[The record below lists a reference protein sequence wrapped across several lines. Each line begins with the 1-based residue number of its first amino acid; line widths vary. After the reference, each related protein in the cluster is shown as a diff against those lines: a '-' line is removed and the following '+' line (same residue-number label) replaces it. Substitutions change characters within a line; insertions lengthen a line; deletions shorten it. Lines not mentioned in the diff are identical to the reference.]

1 LPISP
6 PRDEDATVLKLRDVK
21 AYYETPR
28 AVVKAVDGVTLEVRE
43 NEILGIAGESG
54 CGKSTLLR
62 TLYDSLE
69 PPLKI
74 VGGKVEAEMKDHK
87 GQTVTLGPGEIRKHW
102 WTFISYIPQGSMS
115 VLNPVVRIENQF
127 FDAISRKHRLT
138 NKRQIR
144 ERIGS
149 YLKELQLPVEVL
161 RSYPHQ
167 LSGGMRQRVL
177 VALGTFLHPQI
188 VLADEPTTALDVVI
202 QKGILLMLAQVQ
214 ERMKNSLVIV
224 SHDMG
229 VHYQITH
236 RIAIMYNGKI
246 VEIGPTDPLFAK
258 PLHPYTGMLIQ
269 SLPHVGDHQRREGIV
284 GRPPSLINPPPGC
297 RFAARCPFVMDICRQ
312 EMPSLLEVEDDH
324 FVACHLHR
332 EPFRAGRGVG

>member
-1 LPISP
+1 M
-6 PRDEDATVLKLRDVK
+6 LKLRDVK

-28 AVVKAVDGVTLEVRE
+28 AVVKAVDGVTLDVRE

-62 TLYDSLE
+62 ALYDSLE

-74 VGGKVEAEMKDHK
+74 VGGKVEAEMKDDN

-115 VLNPVVRIENQF
+115 VLNPVVRIEKQF

-138 NKRQIR
+138 NKREIR

-161 RSYPHQ
+161 NSYPHQ

-224 SHDMG
+224 SHDIG

-246 VEIGPTDPLFAK
+246 VEIGPTEPVFAK
-258 PLHPYTGMLIQ
+258 PLHPYTEMLIQ
-269 SLPHVGDHQRREGIV
+269 SLPHVGDHKHREGIV
-284 GRPPSLINPPPGC
+284 GRPPSLIDPPPGC
-297 RFAARCPFVMDICRQ
+297 RFAARCPFVMDICRE
-312 EMPSLLEVEDDH
+312 EMPSLLEVEADH
-324 FVACHLHR
+324 FVACYLHR
-332 EPFRAGRGVG
+332 EPFRTRKGVG

>member
-1 LPISP
+1 
-6 PRDEDATVLKLRDVK
+6 VLRLRDLK

-28 AVVKAVDGVTLEVRE
+28 AVVKAVDGVTLDVRE

-62 TLYDSLE
+62 ALYGALE

-74 VGGKVEAEMKDHK
+74 VAGKVEAEMKSDSGK
-87 GQTVTLGPGEIRKHW
+87 MVMLGPGEIRKHW
-102 WTFISYIPQGSMS
+102 WHFISYIPQGSMS
-115 VLNPVVRIENQF
+115 VLNPVVRIEKQF

-138 NKRQIR
+138 NKREIH
-144 ERIGS
+144 ERIAG
-149 YLKELQLPVEVL
+149 YLKELELPVEIL
-161 RSYPHQ
+161 NSYPHQ

-202 QKGILLMLAQVQ
+202 QKGILLMLAQLQ
-214 ERMKNSLVIV
+214 ERMKNSLVVV
-224 SHDMG
+224 SHDIG

-246 VEIGPTDPLFAK
+246 VEIGPTETVFNK
-258 PLHPYTGMLIQ
+258 PLHPYTQMLIQ
-269 SLPHVGDHQRREGIV
+269 SLPRVGDHKHREGIS
-284 GRPPSLINPPPGC
+284 GCPPSLIDPAPGC
-297 RFAARCPFVMDICRQ
+297 RFAPRCPFVMDICR
-312 EMPSLLEVEDDH
+312 EELPLLLEVEPDH
-324 FVACHLHR
+324 FVACYLHR
-332 EPFRAGRGVG
+332 EPLQARKGVA

>member
-1 LPISP
+1 
-6 PRDEDATVLKLRDVK
+6 VLKLRDVK

-28 AVVKAVDGVTLEVRE
+28 AVVKAVDGVTLDVRE

-62 TLYDSLE
+62 ALYDSLE

-74 VGGKVEAEMKDHK
+74 VGGTVEAEMKDDN
-87 GQTVTLGPGEIRKHW
+87 GRTVKLGPGEIRKHW

-115 VLNPVVRIENQF
+115 VLNPVVRIEKQF

-138 NKRQIR
+138 NKREIR
-144 ERIGS
+144 ERIGG

-161 RSYPHQ
+161 NSYPHQ

-224 SHDMG
+224 SHDIG

-246 VEIGPTDPLFAK
+246 VEIGPTEPVFAK
-258 PLHPYTGMLIQ
+258 PLHPYTEMLIQ
-269 SLPHVGDHQRREGIV
+269 SLPHVGDHKHREGIV
-284 GRPPSLINPPPGC
+284 GRPPSLIDPPPGC
-297 RFAARCPFVMDICRQ
+297 RFAARCPFVMDICR
-312 EMPSLLEVEDDH
+312 EVMPSLLEVEDDH
-324 FVACHLHR
+324 FVACYLHR
-332 EPFRAGRGVG
+332 EPFRARKGVG

>member
-1 LPISP
+1 
-6 PRDEDATVLKLRDVK
+6 VLKLRDLK

-28 AVVKAVDGVTLEVRE
+28 AVVKAVDGVTLDVRE

-62 TLYDSLE
+62 ALYDSLE

-74 VGGKVEAEMKDHK
+74 VGGKVEAEMKDAN
-87 GQTVTLGPGEIRKHW
+87 GRTVTLGPGEIRKHW

-115 VLNPVVRIENQF
+115 VLNPVVRIEKQF

-138 NKRQIR
+138 NKREIR

-161 RSYPHQ
+161 NSYPHQ

-202 QKGILLMLAQVQ
+202 QKGILIMLAQVQ

-224 SHDMG
+224 SHDIG

-246 VEIGPTDPLFAK
+246 VEIGPPEPVFTK

-269 SLPHVGDHQRREGIV
+269 SLPHVGDHKHREGIV
-284 GRPPSLINPPPGC
+284 GRPPSLIDPPPGC

-312 EMPSLLEVEDDH
+312 EMPSLLEVEADH
-324 FVACHLHR
+324 FVACYLHR
-332 EPFRAGRGVG
+332 ESFRARRGVG